1 MDKVLSRQDVEDE
14 KQEVFVGE
22 DPPRVTKGIAIGIAI
37 SLLSWAVIVAIV
49 IRIFVL
55 K

>member
-1 MDKVLSRQDVEDE
+1 MGEELYLQDAEDE

-22 DPPRVTKGIAIGIAI
+22 DPPRLTKGIRVGLAI
-37 SLLSWAVIVAIV
+37 SLLFWAALVIAI
-49 IRIFVL
+49 FML